1 MCVCVCVWRERVR
14 DHVCVCVCVECEGG
28 GCMTVYTHLSRSL
41 TLDHCLD
48 GIGRFGYFNIDI
60 KYLSIR
66 TLQLD
71 HRHGDTQPVGVRE
84 GGRTQV

>member
-1 MCVCVCVWRERVR
+1 M
-14 DHVCVCVCVECEGG
+14 ECEGG

-84 GGRTQV
+84 GGRTQM